1 MKKDGYKNSVLHQ
14 VCDLKE
20 LAEIQREKCFDLDKL
35 SGIMEA
41 KACAGVKRVILTGCG
56 DSYSA
61 AGAMLPG
68 FKKLSGLKLCNAP
81 DIMDF

>member
-41 KACAGVKRVILTGCG
+41 KACAGVKRVILARRLTLWI
-56 DSYSA
+56 SA
-61 AGAMLPG
+61 TIIPG
-68 FKKLSGLKLCNAP
+68 RRF
-81 DIMDF
+81 